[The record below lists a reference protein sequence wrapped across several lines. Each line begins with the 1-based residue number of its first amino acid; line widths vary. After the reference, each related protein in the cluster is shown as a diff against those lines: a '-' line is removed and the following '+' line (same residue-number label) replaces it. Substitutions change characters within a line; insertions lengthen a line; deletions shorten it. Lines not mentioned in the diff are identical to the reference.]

1 MEKTIGKGRAA
12 RLAAIVTGAF
22 VAAIVAAACL
32 LATPANAASGIQ
44 MQRLYNPNS
53 GEHFYTAS
61 AVERDHLVSVG
72 WVHEGVGWTAPE
84 TSATP
89 VFRLYNA
96 NAGDH
101 HYTASAVERDHLVS
115 VGWRYEGVGWYSD
128 DARGAALFRQY
139 NPNAAAGCHNYT
151 TSAVERDH
159 LVSVGWNDEG
169 VAWYGVAPG
178 AATDTAP
185 AEPET
190 PAPGDDAQ
198 DPSTPTAPSQGGQ
211 QGGETRP
218 PAADPEPE
226 VPATD
231 PTPAACK
238 HQWENVYRTESYV
251 VSEAYD
257 YQKQV
262 HVADQ
267 WQCHCLEL
275 FDSPGKLH
283 AHQDYYFDT
292 YGTTNVGAGH
302 GSSRVVPVYEYETV
316 HVPAV
321 MGERNVFV
329 GIKCTKCGE
338 ERK

>member
-1 MEKTIGKGRAA
+1 MNETSGMTRALRAA
-12 RLAAIVTGAF
+12 AIGVTAFATAGAVGCVLATGALAAGTVE
-22 VAAIVAAACL
+22 
-32 LATPANAASGIQ
+32 

-101 HYTASAVERDHLVS
+101 HYTASSVERDHLVS
-115 VGWRYEGVGWYSD
+115 VGWRDEGVGWYSD
-128 DARGAALFRQY
+128 DARGVALFRQY
-139 NPNAAAGCHNYT
+139 NPNAACGSHNYT
-151 TSAVERDH
+151 TSEVERDH

-198 DPSTPTAPSQGGQ
+198 DPSTPTTPSQGGQ

-218 PAADPEPE
+218 PATDPEPE
-226 VPATD
+226 APVTD
-231 PTPAACK
+231 PTPAACD
-238 HQWENVYRTESYV
+238 HQWEDVYRTESYV

-267 WQCHCLEL
+267 WQCSCLEL
-275 FDSPGKLH
+275 FDSPEELGN
-283 AHQDYYFDT
+283 HQSYYIR
-292 YGTTNVGAGH
+292 VLQQEGH
-302 GSSRVVPVYEYETV
+302 GRSRVVPVYEYETV

-321 MGERNVFV
+321 MGERQ
-329 GIKCTKCGE
+329 ILLYTECTKCGS
-338 ERK
+338 RF